1 MNRKVG
7 LGSSRSDKTLRWV
20 GRLLVPTLVTI
31 VSVTSVFSQ
40 SQPVIQTGFAAVRPI
55 VGTGD
60 GLMLF
65 GRVEH
70 RNGDEVFQTTIWA
83 NSVVTITSL
92 VVSSNTTAGQDTG
105 IAIANPTNFNAE
117 ITLTL
122 RNNLGIVVASRTIV
136 INPLHQVSR
145 FVSDLFGV
153 TTTGLL
159 TITSTAPIA
168 LVGIRF
174 EGPSFSVVPTN
185 GPQGGSALLLP
196 QVATGGGWSTEVVI
210 ANGTGLEQTIDIDF
224 YNQDGVIVATEQNVE
239 VPPAGVILIN
249 R

>member
-1 MNRKVG
+1 MKGKVG
-7 LGSSRSDKTLRWV
+7 LGSSCSEKTLRLID
-20 GRLLVPTLVTI
+20 RMLIATLVTI

-55 VGTGD
+55 VGTGA

-92 VVSSNTTAGQDTG
+92 VVNSNTTAGQDTG
-105 IAIANPTNFNAE
+105 IAIANPTNFIAE

-122 RNNLGIVVASRTIV
+122 RNNQGIVVASRTIV
-136 INPLHQVSR
+136 VNALHQISR

-168 LVGIRF
+168 LVGVQF
-174 EGPSFSVVPTN
+174 DGASFSLVPTN
-185 GPQGGSALLLP
+185 GPQGATALLLP
-196 QVATGGGWSTEVVI
+196 QIATGGGWSTEVVI

-224 YNQDGVIVATEQNVE
+224 YNQDGVIVATEQNIDI
-239 VPPAGVILIN
+239 PPGGVILIN